1 MTSRQFL
8 DVTEVWVCQQTG
20 ADCVCLL
27 RVSISRRSPDSRVM
41 ARLSSLPD
49 TRGPSASLFITV
61 IQLCLAGSLTT
72 ASQWL
77 VWPGHAE
84 SQRIAGTR
92 ISKYQT
98 RADFDLLYDAVDTCY
113 NE

>member
-8 DVTEVWVCQQTG
+8 DVTEVWVCQLTG

-72 ASQWL
+72 ASHCGRGMQSRREL
-77 VWPGHAE
+77 RGQE
-84 SQRIAGTR
+84 
-92 ISKYQT
+92 YQNIKQELT
-98 RADFDLLYDAVDTCY
+98 LICFMMQ
-113 NE
+113 